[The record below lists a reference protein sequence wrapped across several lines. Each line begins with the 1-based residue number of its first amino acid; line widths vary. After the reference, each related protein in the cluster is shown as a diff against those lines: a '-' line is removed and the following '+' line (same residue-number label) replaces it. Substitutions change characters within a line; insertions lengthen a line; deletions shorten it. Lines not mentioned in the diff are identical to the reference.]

1 MATKTLNNAS
11 FVTAL
16 ILVVVA
22 IILSAATYNRWLEL
36 RFEVGPVYF
45 THLLS
50 WIGALFIA
58 VYSPI
63 YYYLK
68 RRNPNKLKTLINI
81 HSFGNLIAFI
91 FISMHFA
98 QQMGRPADFSPDLGT
113 GLALFIAVCTLATTG
128 ILRRFQLGKQ
138 FIGYYRTL
146 HNGATMTFYVMVI
159 IHILHGIG
167 VI

>member
-1 MATKTLNNAS
+1 MATKALKSAS
-11 FVTAL
+11 FVASVIL
-16 ILVVVA
+16 IVVA
-22 IILSAATYNRWLEL
+22 IILSVATYNRWLVL

-45 THLLS
+45 SHLLG

-68 RRNPNKLKTLINI
+68 RRNPDKLKTLLNI

-98 QQMGRPADFSPDLGT
+98 QQMGRPADFFPNLGT

-146 HNGATMTFYVMVI
+146 HVGATMTFYIIVI

>member
-1 MATKTLNNAS
+1 MAIRSTKNTTFVVSLTLIII
-11 FVTAL
+11 T
-16 ILVVVA
+16 
-22 IILSAATYNRWLEL
+22 IILSIATYNRWLEL

-45 THLLS
+45 SHLLG
-50 WIGALFIA
+50 WIGTLFIA

-68 RRNPNKLKTLINI
+68 RRNPNKLKTLLNI

-98 QQMGRPADFSPDLGT
+98 QQMGRPADYFPDLGT
-113 GLALFIAVCTLATTG
+113 GLALFIAVCTLVTTG

-146 HNGATMTFYVMVI
+146 HIGATMTFYIIVI

>member
-1 MATKTLNNAS
+1 MAAETLKNRS
-11 FVTAL
+11 FATFL
-16 ILVVVA
+16 ILVVIA
-22 IILSAATYNRWLEL
+22 IILSVATYNELLDL
-36 RFEVGPVYF
+36 RFEVGPIYF

-50 WIGALFIA
+50 WIGVLFIA

-68 RRNPNKLKTLINI
+68 RRNPSKLKTLLNV

-98 QQMGRPADFSPDLGT
+98 QQMGRPPDFFPNLGT

-138 FIGYYRTL
+138 YMGYYRTL
-146 HNGATMTFYVMVI
+146 HTGATMTFYIIVI
-159 IHILHGIG
+159 IHILHGLG